1 MQTYGYEY
9 MFALNNMEALGLL
22 RRAEAINVFGS
33 AGGGEQTPPAAHVP
47 PFVHQEVLGP

>member
-1 MQTYGYEY
+1 VSPRREIVQTYGYEY

-33 AGGGEQTPPAAHVP
+33 AGGGEQTPHTPL
-47 PFVHQEVLGP
+47 F